1 MINSVRINKLSKNK
15 FSISNFIE
23 KSTLRGGKMFKSREK
38 IPKKKVNKMGTK
50 NGVITEILENTYQE
64 PPRKRFKKINP
75 ISANLVLSDFKNL
88 IDDSNYCIVISDDE
102 KEDDEQIENDQKTKL
117 RDMLTQKDAELNK
130 LHSAHDDQDKILE
143 GLLCKLIAVDNIIN
157 LHRISF

>member
-1 MINSVRINKLSKNK
+1 M
-15 FSISNFIE
+15 
-23 KSTLRGGKMFKSREK
+23 
-38 IPKKKVNKMGTK
+38 
-50 NGVITEILENTYQE
+50 
-64 PPRKRFKKINP
+64 
-75 ISANLVLSDFKNL
+75 SDSKNL
-88 IDDSNYCIVISDDE
+88 IDDSNHCIVISDDE